1 MNSSFRKLLKPYAVL
16 AIVSFIFIF
25 TSFFLEINYLQI
37 PTAKSYIV
45 LSTNII
51 NLWIGVYFLLIYL
64 LYSFT
69 EEFLLNR
76 SMVYLHIMMS
86 VFGLIGILS
95 MTVFNDI
102 FYESYL
108 VGRNQGSLISEKLLR
123 LMFLLFSIIIFGL
136 SQSIYILNLVLGIK
150 KSKNKKENE
159 GPKIILHP

>member
-1 MNSSFRKLLKPYAVL
+1 MNLSFKKLFKPYIAL
-16 AIVSFIFIF
+16 GIVSFVFIF
-25 TSFFLEINYLQI
+25 TSFFLESNYLQI
-37 PTAKSYIV
+37 PTSYSYILV
-45 LSTNII
+45 STNAI

-69 EEFLLNR
+69 EEFLFNR
-76 SMVYLHIMMS
+76 SMIYLHIIMS

-95 MTVFNDI
+95 MTIFNDI

-108 VGRNQGSLISEKLLR
+108 VAGNQGSLISEKLLR
-123 LMFLLFSIIIFGL
+123 LKFLLFSIIIFSV

-150 KSKNKKENE
+150 RSKNKKEDE